1 MDRGVCCDERTTA
14 AVTVVVCRLWNA
26 AVVVFT
32 FATAAVAARSPDQ
45 TQASGQVTFT
55 RDIAPLLFERCG
67 ACHHPDGPAPFSLL
81 DYAAARQRA
90 TLIAL
95 VTKKRLMPPW
105 KSEPGYGEFVG
116 QRHLTEAEISLI
128 QQWVI
133 DGAPQ
138 GDPRDLP
145 SPPQW
150 AAGWQLGNPDL
161 VVSPS
166 EAYVVPAE
174 GADYSRTFV
183 LPLPVSG
190 VRYVKGFEFRPART
204 GVIHHANIRIDRTP
218 ASRQLDEQD
227 PAPGY
232 EGLLA
237 PSAVYP
243 DGHFLGWTPG
253 QVAPFLP
260 RGLSWR
266 LTPGTD
272 LVVEIH
278 FVPTGKPETVR
289 PSVGLFFGD
298 GPPDRTPAMLR
309 LGRQNIDIDPGDR
322 AYVTTDS
329 FVLPV
334 DVEVMAVQPHAHYR
348 AREVVGTALLPDGT
362 SRPLIY
368 IRDWDY
374 RWQHV
379 YRYVTPVQLPKGT
392 TLSMR
397 FTYDNSS
404 ENPRNPH
411 QPPRRVYW
419 GQRST
424 DEMGDLWIQMMT
436 RNERDLQTLN
446 DQIGPKERAEEI
458 VGYEVMIRADP
469 SSVSLHNDV
478 ALLYKDAGR
487 MDKAIEHFEAVVTL
501 QPGSAA
507 AYYNVA
513 TAMLSVGRPQDAIE
527 RFQQALHLK
536 PDYVLAHENL
546 GHALVDMRRPE
557 EALGHFEEA
566 ARLDPGD
573 GDAPYNIGMIRVAQ
587 GNIVE
592 AIEALRE
599 AVRRQPDAVP
609 ALGGLAWVLATLSSP
624 PAGATEEAVRLAER
638 AARLTNRR
646 DVGVLSVL
654 AAAQALAGE
663 YDLAVTTCDAALA
676 LDPDAAI
683 AAAIRQHQAAYRQ
696 KRRFVLRQPA
706 SP

>member
-1 MDRGVCCDERTTA
+1 MERGVRCGERTTA
-14 AVTVVVCRLWNA
+14 TVTVVVFRRLWYA
-26 AVVVFT
+26 TVLFLT
-32 FATAAVAARSPDQ
+32 FATAAVAASPHQ
-45 TQASGQVTFT
+45 RQASGQVTFT

-90 TLIAL
+90 TLIAS

-116 QRHLTEAEISLI
+116 QRHLTDTEISLI
-128 QQWVI
+128 QQWVT

-150 AAGWQLGNPDL
+150 TAGWQLGNPDL

-166 EAYVVPAE
+166 EAYVVRAD

-190 VRYVKGFEFRPART
+190 VRYVKGFEFRPGRT
-204 GVIHHANIRIDRTP
+204 DAIHHANIRIDRTP
-218 ASRQLDEQD
+218 ASRLLDEQD

-253 QVAPFLP
+253 QVAPLFSK
-260 RGLSWR
+260 GLAWR

-289 PSVGLFFGD
+289 PSVGLFFD
-298 GPPDRTPAMLR
+298 NGPPDRTPAMLR
-309 LGRQNIDIDPGDR
+309 LGRQNIDIPPGEK

-334 DVEVMAVQPHAHYR
+334 DVEVLAVQPHAHYR
-348 AREVVGTALLPDGT
+348 AKEVVGTATLPDGT
-362 SRPLIY
+362 TRPLIY

-424 DEMGDLWIQMMT
+424 DEMGDLWVQMLT
-436 RNERDLQTLN
+436 RNGRDLQTLN

-458 VGYEVMIRADP
+458 VGYEMMIRADP
-469 SSVSLHNDV
+469 SSVSLHNDA

-527 RFQQALHLK
+527 RFRQALDLK
-536 PDYVLAHENL
+536 PDYVIAHNNL
-546 GHALVDMRRPE
+546 GHALVALRRPD
-557 EALGHFEEA
+557 EALGHFEAA
-566 ARLDPGD
+566 ARLDPNDAD
-573 GDAPYNIGMIRVAQ
+573 GPYNIATLRAAQ

-592 AIEALRE
+592 AIGAFRE

-609 ALGGLAWVLATLSSP
+609 ALGGLAWVLATVSSP
-624 PAGATEEAVRLAER
+624 PPGAAEEAVRLAER
-638 AARLTNRR
+638 AARLTDRR
-646 DVGVLSVL
+646 DVGVLSAL

-676 LDPDAAI
+676 LEPDAGI
-683 AAAIRQHQAAYRQ
+683 AAAIRQRRAAYTQ
-696 KRRFVLRQPA
+696 KRRFVLRQPP
-706 SP
+706 SR

>member
-1 MDRGVCCDERTTA
+1 MERRVRHGDRTTA
-14 AVTVVVCRLWNA
+14 TVMVVVFRRLWNA
-26 AVVVFT
+26 AACFFT
-32 FATAAVAARSPDQ
+32 FAAAAVAGSPYQ
-45 TQASGQVTFT
+45 TQVSGQVTFN
-55 RDIAPLLFERCG
+55 RDIAPILFERCG

-81 DYAAARQRA
+81 DYAEARQRA
-90 TLIAL
+90 TLIAS
-95 VTKKRLMPPW
+95 VTKRRLMPPW

-116 QRHLTEAEISLI
+116 QRQLTEIEISLI
-128 QQWVI
+128 QHWVT

-150 AAGWQLGNPDL
+150 TAGWQLGNPDL

-166 EAYVVPAE
+166 EAYVVRAD

-190 VRYVKGFEFRPART
+190 VRYVKGFEFRPGRS
-204 GVIHHANIRIDRTP
+204 GVVHHANIRIDRTP

-227 PAPGY
+227 PTPGY

-260 RGLSWR
+260 RGLGWR

-309 LGRQNIDIDPGDR
+309 LGRQNIDIAPGDK

-348 AREVVGTALLPDGT
+348 AKEVVGTASLPDGT

-404 ENPRNPH
+404 ENSRNPH
-411 QPPRRVYW
+411 QPPGRVYW

-424 DEMGDLWIQMMT
+424 DEMGDLWIQMLT

-458 VGYEVMIRADP
+458 VGYEGMIRADP

-487 MDKAIEHFEAVVTL
+487 IDKAIEHFEAVVTL

-527 RFQQALHLK
+527 RYQQALHLK

-546 GHALVDMRRPE
+546 GHALVEMRRPE
-557 EALGHFEEA
+557 EAIGHFEEA
-566 ARLDPGD
+566 ARFDPGD
-573 GDAPYNIGMIRVAQ
+573 ADAPYNIGMLRAAQ

-592 AIEALRE
+592 AIEAFRE
-599 AVRRQPDAVP
+599 AVRRKPEAVP
-609 ALGGLAWVLATLSSP
+609 ALGGLAWVLATLSTP
-624 PAGATEEAVRLAER
+624 PPGAVEEAVRLAER
-638 AARLTNRR
+638 AARLTDRR

-663 YDLAVTTCDAALA
+663 YELAVRTCDAALA
-676 LDPDAAI
+676 LQPDSAI
-683 AAAIRQHQAAYRQ
+683 AAAIRQRRAAYAQ
-696 KRRFVLRQPA
+696 KRRFVLRRPQ
-706 SP
+706 SR